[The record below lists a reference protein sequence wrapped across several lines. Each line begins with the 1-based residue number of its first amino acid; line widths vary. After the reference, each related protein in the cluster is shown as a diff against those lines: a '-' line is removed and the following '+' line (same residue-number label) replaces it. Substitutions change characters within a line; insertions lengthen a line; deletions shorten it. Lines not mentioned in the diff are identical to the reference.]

1 MVAVVLVVLD
11 VDDVP
16 VMPVAP
22 VMPVIPVIPIAPVSV
37 VDIVL
42 VPVSVDIVVVAPVS
56 VAEVVIDV
64 SVPAVSA
71 AGSSF
76 LHAVGNS
83 TRAAMV
89 RRTRIDFFIM
99 SPLDEL
105 FSVKLI
111 DSVVVAS
118 GLPALTSLPLDVF
131 PTGKKTVG
139 LFGGGGVP

>member
-1 MVAVVLVVLD
+1 VLVVDVVLVVLE
-11 VDDVP
+11 VELV
-16 VMPVAP
+16 P
-22 VMPVIPVIPIAPVSV
+22 VMPVIPVIPVMPVAPVSV

-42 VPVSVDIVVVAPVS
+42 VPVSVETVVVAPVS

-105 FSVKLI
+105 FSVKSI
-111 DSVVVAS
+111 
-118 GLPALTSLPLDVF
+118 
-131 PTGKKTVG
+131 
-139 LFGGGGVP
+139 